1 MFTVVFQMLFIKV
14 FNKLKIYFVWIVIIF
29 FFFFNR
35 YFFQEY
41 EQKTHININN
51 TGHVLGHVTY
61 LYMRTNEVTYWSS
74 LRTQS
79 FVYYHQLQIYC
90 EMWWI
95 HVTSFT
101 MFLHEFSVNFISPKV
116 RLVSVCAQGDP
127 VRAQL
132 PNTGMCVT
140 VQGKHCA
147 FTELCFEQTVCFSG
161 GFTTQRGRRHNGGF
175 VCSLHSSQNLRIPL
189 TSSRKAFTVSAA

>member
-1 MFTVVFQMLFIKV
+1 M
-14 FNKLKIYFVWIVIIF
+14 
-29 FFFFNR
+29 
-35 YFFQEY
+35 
-41 EQKTHININN
+41 
-51 TGHVLGHVTY
+51 LGHVMY
-61 LYMRTNEVTYWSS
+61 LYFTLISEQFEKIIK
-74 LRTQS
+74 QS
-79 FVYYHQLQIYC
+79 FVYYHWLQIYC
-90 EMWWI
+90 KMWWI

-101 MFLHEFSVNFISPKV
+101 MFLHEFSVNFISSPKV
-116 RLVSVCAQGDP
+116 CLVSVCAQGDP
-127 VRAQL
+127 VWAQL